1 MSDEK
6 KLSLDELEEILD
18 KEQQSAFSLQ
28 NIYAMVI
35 LNWQWFLLSLI
46 IFISGALIYLRYA
59 TPVYQASAKMLI
71 KDDQN
76 SRRRGNQ
83 MLSNMTELG
92 FLSNSEGIE
101 NEVEIIQSTILA
113 REAVKRLKLYTE
125 YRSQGRLTKPIA
137 YKTQPIVVD
146 LDAQSLNR
154 FDMEIYSAVHGID
167 LVIECEGDTY
177 HVNGTILL
185 NGRPARSFQK
195 TITQLPA
202 SFRTSE
208 GTLTFTKN
216 AEAASRQKLAKQAAE
231 VEGEQKDDSKVK
243 STTLLVS
250 IRPPMLVA
258 RKYAASMSVAP
269 TSKLTSIAELTITNE
284 NPLRAMDYLTE
295 LTHCYNDQANADKN
309 EIALKTEEFINNRI
323 EKINA
328 ELGTTES
335 NLESYKRR
343 NAVTQLNID
352 ATQSLTQSSQYEAR
366 LSEANSQI
374 QLLDYLREF
383 VDNPANQY
391 KIIPSNVGMTDHA
404 STALIANYNQTVQDR
419 NRLLKAASEQAPQVL
434 TLTSTLDELQGS
446 IRTALLQ
453 ARRTADIQRQGIQS
467 QYAKYQGRIGSTPE
481 QERVL
486 TQIGRQQ
493 EVKSGLY
500 LLLLQ
505 KREENSISLAATADK
520 GKLIDEPLLKGKV
533 SPKSSIILLAALVL
547 GLIIP
552 FGILYLLQ
560 LMAYRIEGHDD
571 VARLTKLPIVA
582 DVPVAN
588 ESAKDA
594 AGIVVQANKN
604 NQIDEI
610 FRSLRTNIQFL
621 MKENDKVI
629 LFTSSTSGEGKT
641 FLAANLAVSFALL
654 GKKVALCGMDIRKP
668 ALGRL
673 FNITDRRQGITNLL
687 TKGAVT
693 LDDVK
698 VQMSP
703 SGVNDN
709 LDLLLAGPTPPNPT
723 ELLARESLHLVIDML
738 KKQYDYIIL
747 DTAPVGLVTD
757 TIEIAR
763 YADVNCFVC
772 RADYT
777 PKSNIGLLNSLSDE
791 GKLTNSCV
799 VLNGVDMSKK
809 KYGYYYGYGKYGK
822 YGRYGYGR
830 YGYGRYGYG
839 KYGYGN
845 YGNYGNYG
853 RYAESHYGDK
863 DDNSIKK

>member
-6 KLSLDELEEILD
+6 KISLEELGEILD
-18 KEQQSAFSLQ
+18 DEQQQSAFSIQ
-28 NIYAMVI
+28 NLFAMLV
-35 LNWQWFLLSLI
+35 LNWQWILLSLI
-46 IFISGALIYLRYA
+46 IFISAALIYLRYA
-59 TPVYQASAKMLI
+59 TPTYQTSAKILI
-71 KDDQN
+71 KDDQ
-76 SRRRGNQ
+76 STRRRSNQ
-83 MLSNMTELG
+83 MLSNMQDFG
-92 FLSNSEGIE
+92 FMTNSAGIE
-101 NEVEIIQSTILA
+101 NEVEIIKSSLLA
-113 REAVKRLKLYTE
+113 REAIKRLKLYTE
-125 YRSQGRLTKPIA
+125 YRSQGRVTRQLV
-137 YKTQPIVVD
+137 YKGQPFSVD
-146 LDAQSLNR
+146 IDEESLNR
-154 FDMEIYSAVHGID
+154 FDTE
-167 LVIECEGDTY
+167 
-177 HVNGTILL
+177 LL
-185 NGRPARSFQK
+185 NTVTSIQMAVKYEKGKYNVDGRILKNGREAFMFQK
-195 TITQLPA
+195 VLNQLPA
-202 SFRTSE
+202 SIRTSE

-216 AEAASRQKLAKQAAE
+216 SALKAVNNPKDSLKAEQEKE
-231 VEGEQKDDSKVK
+231 Y
-243 STTLLVS
+243 TMFIS

-258 RKYAASMSVAP
+258 KGYVARLTVAP
-269 TSKLTSIAELTITNE
+269 TSKMTSIAELTLVNE
-284 NPLRAMDYLTE
+284 NALRGMDYLAE
-295 LTHCYNDQANADKN
+295 LVHCYNDQANADKN
-309 EIALKTEEFINNRI
+309 EIALKTEEFINKRL
-323 EKINA
+323 EKIDK

-343 NAVTQLNID
+343 NAVTQLNMD
-352 ATQSLTQSSQYEAR
+352 ASQSLAQSSQYETR
-366 LSEANSQI
+366 LAEANSQI

-383 VDNPANQY
+383 VDNPTNQY

-404 STALIANYNQTVQDR
+404 STALIASYNQTVQDR

-453 ARRTADIQRQGIQS
+453 ARRSADIQRQGIQS
-467 QYAKYQGRIGSTPE
+467 QYSKYQGRIGSTPE

-520 GKLIDEPLLKGKV
+520 GKLIDEPQMMGKV
-533 SPKSSIILLAALVL
+533 SPKSAIILLVAIVL
-547 GLIIP
+547 GGGIPFLII
-552 FGILYLLQ
+552 YVLQ
-560 LMAYRIEGHDD
+560 LLRFRIEGHDD

-582 DVPVAN
+582 DVPVA
-588 ESAKDA
+588 SDTVKDS

-610 FRSLRTNIQFL
+610 FRALRTNIQFM
-621 MKENDKVI
+621 MKDDDKVI

-654 GKKVALCGMDIRKP
+654 GKKVILCGLDIRKP

-673 FNITDRRQGITNLL
+673 FNITDRQQGVSTLL
-687 TKGAVT
+687 TKSTVT
-693 LDDVK
+693 AADLNS
-698 VQMSP
+698 QINA
-703 SGVNDN
+703 SGVNEN

-723 ELLARESLHLVIDML
+723 ELLARENLHQIIDL
-738 KKQYDYIIL
+738 LREEYDYIIL

-757 TIEIAR
+757 TLEIAR
-763 YADVNCFVC
+763 YADVNCYVC

-777 PKSNIGLLNSLSDE
+777 PKTNIGLLNTLAE
-791 GKLTNSCV
+791 EEKLTNACV

-809 KYGYYYGYGKYGK
+809 KYGYYYGYGRYGK

-845 YGNYGNYG
+845 YGNYGNY
-853 RYAESHYGDK
+853 ADSHYGDK
-863 DDNSIKK
+863 NDNSIKR